1 MTEPTMDEDVPRN
14 INHELLRAN
23 LNMSDQDINNNEFI
37 DANLYESA
45 PPIIR
50 KQEQLKPLLVSDPAP
65 KIITHNQSCAHY
77 KTINYDIMDDL

>member
-50 KQEQLKPLLVSDPAP
+50 KQELKPLVLDPAP
-65 KIITHNQSCAHY
+65 KIINHN
-77 KTINYDIMDDL
+77 